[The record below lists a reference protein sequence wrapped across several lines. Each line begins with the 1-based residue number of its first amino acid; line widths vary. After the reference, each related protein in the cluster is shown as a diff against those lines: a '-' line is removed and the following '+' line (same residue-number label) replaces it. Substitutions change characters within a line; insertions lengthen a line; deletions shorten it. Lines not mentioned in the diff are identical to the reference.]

1 MNSKLI
7 QEYIETAEGIHAME
21 IQGSKAIRKWNKMQD
36 RMRAIVVELASKG
49 NESIKEFLVVL
60 DSESAAV
67 SAAHHLVELAE
78 IDSETTNKCFK
89 LVELAMKKQE
99 NSGNVANA
107 LGEKM
112 WLKEWPPPPPPPR

>member
-49 NESIKEFLVVL
+49 NESIKEFLVV
-60 DSESAAV
+60 
-67 SAAHHLVELAE
+67 
-78 IDSETTNKCFK
+78 
-89 LVELAMKKQE
+89 
-99 NSGNVANA
+99 
-107 LGEKM
+107 
-112 WLKEWPPPPPPPR
+112 